1 MNLLSIVLDDMAN
14 CKNCGLEKPLVSDGE
29 CEECRGGGKF
39 RAQMESMSHVMDT
52 KSFMLP
58 ARRNIVWVWAAV
70 TLGLLLLGE
79 IFYVLWP
86 GR

>member
-1 MNLLSIVLDDMAN
+1 MNLLSIVLGDMVN
-14 CKNCGLEKPLVSDGE
+14 CKNCGLEKPLSPDGE
-29 CEECRGGGKF
+29 CEECGGKF

-79 IFYVLWP
+79 VFYVLWS

>member
-1 MNLLSIVLDDMAN
+1 M
-14 CKNCGLEKPLVSDGE
+14 K
-29 CEECRGGGKF
+29 
-39 RAQMESMSHVMDT
+39 SMSKVMDT
-52 KSFMLP
+52 GSFMLP

-79 IFYVLWP
+79 TVYVLWS

>member
-1 MNLLSIVLDDMAN
+1 MKSLS
-14 CKNCGLEKPLVSDGE
+14 G
-29 CEECRGGGKF
+29 
-39 RAQMESMSHVMDT
+39 VMDT

-58 ARRNIVWVWAAV
+58 ARRNIVWVWASV

-79 IFYVLWP
+79 TVYVIFFA

>member
-1 MNLLSIVLDDMAN
+1 MTACSK
-14 CKNCGLEKPLVSDGE
+14 CKRESEVGADGW
-29 CEECRGGGKF
+29 CAECRAAGYRTRMK
-39 RAQMESMSHVMDT
+39 SMTEVMDT

-58 ARRNIVWVWAAV
+58 ARRNILWVWTAV

-79 IFYVLWP
+79 TLYILFA

>member
-1 MNLLSIVLDDMAN
+1 MAS
-14 CKNCGLEKPLVSDGE
+14 CKTCKLERALGPDGE
-29 CEECRGGGKF
+29 CQECRGTRF
-39 RAQMESMSHVMDT
+39 RAQMQSMSSVMDT

-58 ARRNIVWVWAAV
+58 ARRNIVWMWAAV

-79 IFYVLWP
+79 TVYVLFFS

>member
-1 MNLLSIVLDDMAN
+1 MNLLSLMPVDMGN
-14 CKNCGLEKPLVSDGE
+14 CKSCGQRRELGTDGE
-29 CEECRGGGKF
+29 CEECRRGRF
-39 RAQMESMSHVMDT
+39 RTQMKSMSQVMDT

-58 ARRNIVWVWAAV
+58 ARRNILLVWTAV

-79 IFYVLWP
+79 TLYILFA

>member
-1 MNLLSIVLDDMAN
+1 MNLLSLIPVDMGN
-14 CKNCGLEKPLVSDGE
+14 CKVCGQRAELGADGE
-29 CEECRGGGKF
+29 CEECRRGRF
-39 RAQMESMSHVMDT
+39 RMKSMTEVMDT

-58 ARRNIVWVWAAV
+58 ARRNILWVWTAV

-79 IFYVLWP
+79 TVYVLFA

>member
-1 MNLLSIVLDDMAN
+1 MNLLLIVVGDMTN
-14 CKNCGLEKPLVSDGE
+14 CKKCGLEKPVAPDGE
-29 CEECRGGGKF
+29 CEECRDNF
-39 RAQMESMSHVMDT
+39 RAQMGSMSHVMDT

-58 ARRNIVWVWAAV
+58 ARRNVVWVWAAV

-79 IFYVLWP
+79 TFYILWP